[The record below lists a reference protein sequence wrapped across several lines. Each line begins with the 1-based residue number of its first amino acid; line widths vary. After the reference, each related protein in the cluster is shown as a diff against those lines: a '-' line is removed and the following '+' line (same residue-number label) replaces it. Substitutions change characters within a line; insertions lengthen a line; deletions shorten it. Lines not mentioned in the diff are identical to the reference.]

1 MHAVWNS
8 GRIPSRSFGS
18 ANSQIEKMFFR
29 LIIFLVLV
37 AVVACNSPYTAGKK
51 RGYFN
56 IEFPEKKYQLF
67 EEPGYPYTFEYPVYG
82 VVSRDTTFFDTKAGD
97 WWINIDFP
105 QFHGRFYVTYKP
117 VSKNN
122 FDSLVNDGYK
132 LVYRKNTDVSTGIAD
147 SSMSTANGVEG
158 VYFSLSG
165 NTATANQFFLTDS
178 TRHFLRGALYFDA
191 SPNEDSLSIVNDF
204 LREDLKHLINT
215 LKWR

>member
-1 MHAVWNS
+1 MPVK
-8 GRIPSRSFGS
+8 
-18 ANSQIEKMFFR
+18 QILFI
-29 LIIFLVLV
+29 LAIIL
-37 AVVACNSPYTAGKK
+37 VACNSPYTAGKK
-51 RGYFN
+51 RGYFK
-56 IEFPEKKYQLF
+56 IDFPEKKYRLF
-67 EEPGYPYTFEYPVYG
+67 EEPGYPYSFEYPVYG

-105 QFHGRFYVTYKP
+105 RFHGRFYVTYKP
-117 VSKNN
+117 VSANN

-147 SSMSTANGVEG
+147 SAISTANGVEG
-158 VYFSLSG
+158 MYFSLSG

-204 LREDLKHLINT
+204 LKEDLKHLINT
-215 LKWR
+215 LRWK